1 MLWGVGLNMVLG
13 YIVVFTLC
21 FTVTDPA
28 ALLESPTGYP
38 MIQLFYDVTKSKAGT
53 SIMSAIVIIT
63 LVSAVISEIATASRQ
78 IWSFARDKGLP
89 FSAQLSKVS
98 THQPIA
104 ISGHPAPLHF
114 FPLTVYLQVSPG
126 WNIPLNAVSVNMAFG
141 VVIALLNLGSAAA
154 LNAIASLTMSAL
166 LSSYFLSIGCF
177 ITRRLR
183 SEPLPPSRFSLGKWG
198 MPCNC
203 IAMAFLFS
211 FFIFCFNPTDSK
223 PTAETMNWNIAMF
236 GGISIFATVYYL
248 VVGRKQYRPP
258 VDILNRDRQ

>member
-1 MLWGVGLNMVLG
+1 
-13 YIVVFTLC
+13 
-21 FTVTDPA
+21 
-28 ALLESPTGYP
+28 

-98 THQPIA
+98 PLTPMVV
-104 ISGHPAPLHF
+104 SDAPL
-114 FPLTVYLQVSPG
+114 LTAYQQVSPG

-183 SEPLPPSRFSLGKWG
+183 SEPLPPSRFSLGRWG

-203 IAMAFLFS
+203 LAMAFLFS

-236 GGISIFATVYYL
+236 GGISIFATIYYIL
-248 VVGRKQYRPP
+248 VGRKQYRPP